1 MSIIDR
7 FLKPLK
13 KGADAKTA
21 AERIERLRG
30 ALGNIEQERAK
41 KAEAIAA
48 HAEERRRLL
57 LDEAPA
63 ETILAHDVET
73 DRAKIS
79 VEGLDEATRK
89 IVAMI
94 AFEEDVIAEEKWREY
109 YSTWHPLALAL
120 LEAMRAA
127 HAAQQKFLAHHESA
141 TGEYCQALQLGR
153 VPVVN
158 PGGLLELDQIHVK
171 ERRRREAMD
180 AVIARMRAEET
191 I

>member
-13 KGADAKTA
+13 KSADAKTP

-94 AFEEDVIAEEKWREY
+94 AFEEDVIAEQKWREFY
-109 YSTWHPLALAL
+109 DIWHPLALAC

-127 HAAQQKFLAHHESA
+127 HDAQQKFWAHHEFA
-141 TGEYCQALQLGR
+141 TGKYCHALQLGR

-158 PGGLLELDQIHVK
+158 PGGLLELDQIDVK

-191 I
+191 P